1 VATFVLPS
9 AYLLSIP
16 DLQLKPYSTSL
27 PVKFN
32 PNFFPMTTLKISTN
46 LWLSLS
52 VKIALFV
59 ITATPF
65 TKVYM
70 QNIVV
75 EKKPAQSR
83 LDSLNVAKWPT
94 WEKEV
99 SVFPWV
105 FPEQE
110 IAYILEGECVI
121 TPEGGKPVKF
131 GKGDLVTFPA
141 GMKASWEVKKPLHK
155 HYKLDGNALTQI
167 LRRIKLKIGL

>member
-27 PVKFN
+27 SANFN
-32 PNFFPMTTLKISTN
+32 PNFVPMTTLKISTN

-52 VKIALFV
+52 VKIALLV
-59 ITATPF
+59 ITAISF
-65 TKVYM
+65 TKAYM

-75 EKKPAQSR
+75 DNKPAQTT

-110 IAYILEGECVI
+110 MAYILEGECVI